1 MLFALLFLNTC
12 AHLCMF
18 HPGHHCVCIRKHL
31 DFLHPLF
38 EMFFHHMLDGE
49 TFTFNLIT
57 QQIKDYLLCSNLIM
71 GCNAKC

>member
-12 AHLCMF
+12 AYLCMF

-38 EMFFHHMLDGE
+38 EMSFHHMLDGE
-49 TFTFNLIT
+49 TFTFNLII
-57 QQIKDYLLCSNLIM
+57 QQIKKTTYCVVT
-71 GCNAKC
+71 